1 MTAGLKSQLVKGLAS
16 VGGLGYLP
24 LAPGTWGSLAA
35 LPIWWA
41 LRGVSV
47 ATMLAV
53 AVAVTGLAIVSAQA
67 AENLYGDHDVQH
79 IVIDE
84 VAGMLWMMLGGHW
97 ELTQVVAGFVLFR
110 LFDSLKPPPVGWIDR
125 NVGGGLGVV
134 LDDVAAGMMAAA
146 VLRLGTWGLARL

>member
-1 MTAGLKSQLVKGLAS
+1 MSGGLKSQLIKALAS

-41 LRGVSV
+41 LRDASV

-53 AVAVTGLAIVSAQA
+53 AVAATGLAILSAQA
-67 AENLYGDHDVQH
+67 AEDLYGDHDVQH
-79 IVIDE
+79 IVVDE

-97 ELTQVVAGFVLFR
+97 ELAQVVAGFVLFR
-110 LFDSLKPPPVGWIDR
+110 LFDALKPPPVGWIDR
-125 NVGGGLGVV
+125 HVGGGLGVV
-134 LDDVAAGMMAAA
+134 LDDVAAGIMAAA
-146 VLRLGTWGLARL
+146 VLYLGTWGLARL